1 MLKIIEKLAELIITV
16 MLKLTKDKTS
26 CDIKLV
32 EHPFFCRIE
41 LLQNSVDYSLEFKD
55 DLGRQEVIKDILEQK
70 FLSAKKHLYNFAQEC
85 DELLE
90 NDEEFN
96 IRILHHKHLDK
107 LVAQYTDISRYNL
120 SSDDEKTLEI
130 VIRKFLQWHEP
141 NVDWLREKLEDIETS
156 KYYVNQKVKVASVLD
171 HHCSLWASTLQDAKL
186 TLGSL
191 NGEISGKKY
200 KGNEIK

>member
-1 MLKIIEKLAELIITV
+1 MIIEKLAELIITV

-41 LLQNSVDYSLEFKD
+41 LLHSSVDYSLEFKD
-55 DLGRQEVIKDILEQK
+55 KGRQEVIKDILEEK
-70 FLSAKKHLYNFAQEC
+70 FQSAKTHLYNFAKEC
-85 DELLE
+85 DDLLE

-96 IRILHHKHLDK
+96 IRIVHHKHLEK

-130 VIRKFLQWHEP
+130 VIRKFLKWHEP

-156 KYYVNQKVKVASVLD
+156 KYYINKRVKIASVLD
-171 HHCSLWASTLQDAKL
+171 HHCSLWASTLHDAKL
-186 TLGSL
+186 TLGNL
-191 NGEISGKKY
+191 NGEISGREY
-200 KGNEIK
+200 KGHKIK